1 MAITY
6 PLTMPAT
13 PSFRAIRWR
22 TQSVVASNRSPF
34 TLTED
39 VQVWA
44 GQNWMA
50 ELSLPPMKRP
60 DAEAWIAFLLSL
72 NGKQGT
78 FYLADPTAK
87 TPRGSVP
94 GAPLV
99 DGTQAGGAQT
109 LATKGWTASQANVL
123 LPGDWIQLGTGATAR
138 LHKNLTAA
146 NSDGAGKAT
155 LDIWPS
161 IRKEGATNSAAI
173 VTSNCKGVFRL
184 DSNSASW
191 DVGEAQIYGLDFSA
205 VGTL

>member
-13 PSFRAIRWR
+13 PAFRAIRWHA
-22 TQSVVASNRSPF
+22 QSVVAANRSPF

-39 VQVWA
+39 VQVWP
-44 GQNWMA
+44 GQNWGA
-50 ELSLPPMKRP
+50 EISLPPMKRP

-72 NGKQGT
+72 NGRAGT

-87 TPRGSVP
+87 TPRGSAP

-99 DGTQAGGAQT
+99 NGTQAGGRST
-109 LATKGWTASQANVL
+109 LATKGWTASQAGVL
-123 LPGDWIQLGTGATAR
+123 LPGDWIQLGTGSSAR
-138 LHKNLTAA
+138 LHKNLSTV
-146 NSDGAGKAT
+146 NSDGSGNAT

-161 IRKEGATNSAAI
+161 IRKEGAANSAAI
-173 VTSNCKGVFRL
+173 VTSNCRGVFRL
-184 DSNSASW
+184 DVNVASW

-205 VGTL
+205 VGVL